1 MESKKFNPAADQ
13 LRTADEA
20 PKPAAKTKPPGRH
33 DDPAYAA
40 DQAEQRR
47 TPTRFDNTRYRRK
60 QDAGNAR

>member
-1 MESKKFNPAADQ
+1 MESKKPDPIAAP
-13 LRTADEA
+13 TPSADTA